1 MRHRVADKIVPADFP
16 ELATLVWNRDPSRP
30 IDADEVFA
38 LYERNWRFVDQDRLS
53 ETEARLIRELTDT
66 FGHGRMLV

>member
-1 MRHRVADKIVPADFP
+1 MRHRLADKIVPADFP
-16 ELATLVWNRDPSRP
+16 ELATLVWNRDLSRP